1 MIDFSLADSN
11 FDVVVAGGG
20 SAGCVMAS
28 RLSED
33 PQRKVL
39 LIEAGPD
46 FSRVE
51 LPAISDPAARTTFKP
66 EFFWPDFFGQF
77 NSASEKAEERYIPI
91 MQARLI
97 GGGSSINGMHAQ
109 RGLPSDYDGWAA
121 LGLTDWGWED
131 VLPYFLKVETDQ
143 EFQNEVHGTSGP
155 IPITRM
161 SRERWSPLTRA
172 IEGELRKR
180 GLEAQSDLNAEFT
193 DGFGPVPLNISPGTR
208 VSSARGYLTSTVRSR
223 PNLTIVAETEVDKV
237 LFEGSRAVGVAV
249 RNGSNSYHVRAREV
263 VLTCGAIHTPALLQ
277 RSGVG
282 PGEVLRDL
290 GISVLADRQGV
301 GRNLS
306 THPMLSINAHLR
318 RKGRVA
324 DTGSPPCMAV
334 ARYSSNVPD
343 CPPTDMI
350 LNIWE
355 RVATSHV
362 HDPLARQVADLMFIL
377 NKPFSRGEIV
387 ANGQDPTSRPLVR
400 FNMFE
405 DERDLVRMVDAFR
418 YGVSIVNAAGVKPLI
433 NTSFLLNFTPLLM
446 VYLSDTPKGRLLSKL
461 GGIGLGFSNSLAKLI
476 LRRMTTPLETLPG
489 DDEALVQLVRSTTMM
504 GGHFTG
510 TCRLGR
516 RDDPRAVVDN
526 RGRVIG
532 VEGLRVADTS
542 IFPSVMAAGTN
553 LPTMMGAEKVASHI
567 IRQDN

>member
-1 MIDFSLADSN
+1 MIDSSLADSS
-11 FDVVVAGGG
+11 FDVVVVGGG

-33 PQRKVL
+33 PQCRVL

-46 FSRVE
+46 FSPVE
-51 LPAISDPAARTTFKP
+51 LPAIADPAARTTFKP

-77 NSASEKAEERYIPI
+77 NPPSEETQDRYIPI
-91 MQARLI
+91 MQARLL

-109 RGLPSDYDGWAA
+109 RGLPSDYDGWAE

-131 VLPYFLKVETDQ
+131 VLPYFVKLETDHG
-143 EFQNEVHGTSGP
+143 FQNAMHGDSGP
-155 IPITRM
+155 IPIMRM
-161 SRERWSPLTRA
+161 SRDRWGPLTRA
-172 IEGELRKR
+172 IVSELRQR
-180 GLEAQSDLNAEFT
+180 GLEAQCDLNAEFT
-193 DGFGPVPLNISPGTR
+193 DGVGPVPLNISPQVR
-208 VSSARGYLTSTVRSR
+208 VSSARGYLTSTVRGR
-223 PNLTIVAETEVDKV
+223 PNLTIIAESEVDKV
-237 LFEGSRAVGVAV
+237 LFEGARAVGVAIRSGGQSCRV
-249 RNGSNSYHVRAREV
+249 TAREV

-282 PGEVLRDL
+282 PGDVLQHLEVP
-290 GISVLADRQGV
+290 VLAERRGV

-318 RKGRVA
+318 RKGRVE
-324 DTGSPPCMAV
+324 DTGLPPCMAV
-334 ARYSSNVPD
+334 ARYSSNLAN

-377 NKPFSRGEIV
+377 NKPFSRGEVV
-387 ANGQDPTSRPLVR
+387 ANGKESSGRPLVR

-405 DERDLVRMVDAFR
+405 DERDLTRMVDAFR

-446 VYLSDTPKGRLLSKL
+446 AYLSDTPKGRLLSKL

-476 LRRMTTPLETLPG
+476 LRRMTTPLETLPS
-489 DDEALVQLVRSTTMM
+489 DDEGLVQLVRSVTMM
-504 GGHFTG
+504 GGHFTV
-510 TCRLGR
+510 TERLR
-516 RDDPRAVVDN
+516 PPY
-526 RGRVIG
+526 RV
-532 VEGLRVADTS
+532 
-542 IFPSVMAAGTN
+542 
-553 LPTMMGAEKVASHI
+553 
-567 IRQDN
+567 